1 MTVSIHWPYDS
12 VVPSKQYEV
21 AASQQVNVSTEK
33 KAKSDEVETFPSI
46 ALTRYQHHV
55 NPKV

>member
-1 MTVSIHWPYDS
+1 MTVSIHWPCDS

-21 AASQQVNVSTEK
+21 AASRVHVSTEK

-55 NPKV
+55 NPMV